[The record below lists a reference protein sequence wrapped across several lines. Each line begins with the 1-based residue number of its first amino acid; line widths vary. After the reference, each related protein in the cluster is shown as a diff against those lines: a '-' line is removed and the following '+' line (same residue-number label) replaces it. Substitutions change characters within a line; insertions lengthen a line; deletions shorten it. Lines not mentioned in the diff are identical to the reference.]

1 MSYMHTAS
9 GGIIGGGSGRNSDGS
24 SIFILFT
31 MARVFLGA
39 MDSVEFIL
47 Q

>member
-9 GGIIGGGSGRNSDGS
+9 GGIIGGGSGRNSEGS
-24 SIFILFT
+24 STFILFT
-31 MARVFLGA
+31 MARGFWGA